1 MRGRHHDN
9 KTPSTMSK
17 GGESPA
23 YQAGQCQQPSVPWL
37 SGQWGEAARKWARPW
52 LHEPAQLPLTMEQ
65 DNPRHQAL
73 LQSQAGCELSMCGL
87 CIAAAETEQ
96 LLELGG
102 PGLKPSH
109 GKQHLGLNGGVPHPV
124 S

>member
-1 MRGRHHDN
+1 
-9 KTPSTMSK
+9 MSK

-52 LHEPAQLPLTMEQ
+52 LHEPAQLPLTMER

-87 CIAAAETEQ
+87 CIAAAETATPGAGWPWAQ
-96 LLELGG
+96 TQPWQAALG
-102 PGLKPSH
+102 P
-109 GKQHLGLNGGVPHPV
+109 
-124 S
+124 